1 MAKKP
6 FLDQSVL
13 VTGRTTPGSSTI
25 LKSGLS
31 LLKIGTNLV
40 SNTDRTWDTIVGQSN
55 LNTKREIQSFHC
67 CYFSCRKVEI
77 YAPSSQ
83 QPPLDTPLAQMDE
96 TQADVFNFFN
106 NPANVDKLISYLSLE
121 EKKGRDKFNSKRY
134 ILFKV
139 LLELYNF
146 VHILTRKLKF

>member
-1 MAKKP
+1 M
-6 FLDQSVL
+6 
-13 VTGRTTPGSSTI
+13 
-25 LKSGLS
+25 
-31 LLKIGTNLV
+31 
-40 SNTDRTWDTIVGQSN
+40 
-55 LNTKREIQSFHC
+55 
-67 CYFSCRKVEI
+67 EI

-106 NPANVDKLISYLSLE
+106 NPANIDKLITYLSLE

-139 LLELYNF
+139 RLPLKIIRAF
-146 VHILTRKLKF
+146 LTA